1 MSKDTSLHD
10 IGVQNIGEPIRITDV
25 EPLGGVSAEPGKDGQ
40 KIKIWTKLALTSD
53 EQLFHRITDS
63 FVNAI
68 THLASQA
75 GTSVNLRRADT
86 VLLVLK
92 PKGLAELWVDTA
104 AISMQCAVKRSIK
117 AGTVIF
123 ERDIA
128 DITGMSFPC
137 VDIGKED
144 QLVCLFRQD
153 WRFALAFDTNPD
165 GELDLKGFER
175 TLGSLYRQ
183 MKYRHLY
190 DGLGDSTVFNRLI
203 KAGWFP
209 FVEIIN
215 SEFKD
220 IFLNCEADFDLTEVE
235 EKVLSKFDPSR
246 TEKILERWMAKSHFS
261 DKEGLLKSAIN
272 AFNNKDPFSVIK
284 ILLTEIEGVLNGAH
298 RAAYEGQ
305 GAKLNKLLAF
315 AELSAERKAGGSNT
329 LLFPKEFGRYLKEY
343 TFGNFDPS
351 SDSGSAGSR
360 HAVGHG
366 AASQESY
373 TMTRA
378 LQAILTLDQLAFYT

>member
-1 MSKDTSLHD
+1 MGKDTPSNN
-10 IGVQNIGEPIRITDV
+10 IGVQNIGEPIRVTDI
-25 EPLGGVSAEPGKDGQ
+25 EPLGGVSAEPGKGGHQ
-40 KIKIWTKLALTSD
+40 IKVWTRLALTSD
-53 EQLFHRITDS
+53 EQLFHRIADS
-63 FVNAI
+63 FVTAI
-68 THLASQA
+68 THMARQA

-92 PKGLAELWVDTA
+92 PKGIAELWVDTA
-104 AISMQCAVKRSIK
+104 AVSMQCSVKRSIK

-137 VDIGKED
+137 VDFGEKD
-144 QLVCLFRQD
+144 QVVCLFRQD
-153 WRFALAFDTNPD
+153 WRFALAFDMNPD
-165 GELDLKGFER
+165 EKLDLKGFER

-190 DGLGDSTVFNRLI
+190 DSLGDSTVFNRLV

-209 FVEIIN
+209 FAEIIN

-220 IFLNCEADFDLTEVE
+220 VLLNCEAGFDLTEVE
-235 EKVLSKFDPSR
+235 EKILSKFDPPR
-246 TEKILERWMAKSHFS
+246 TERILERWMSKPHFNY
-261 DKEGLLKSAIN
+261 KEGLLRAAIN
-272 AFNNKDPFSVIK
+272 AFDNKDPFSAIK

-351 SDSGSAGSR
+351 SESGSAGSR